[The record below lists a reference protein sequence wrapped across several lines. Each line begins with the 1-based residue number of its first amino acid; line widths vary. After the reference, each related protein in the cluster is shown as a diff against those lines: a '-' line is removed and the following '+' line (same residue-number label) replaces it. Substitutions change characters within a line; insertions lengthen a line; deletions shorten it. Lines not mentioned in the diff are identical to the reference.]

1 MAKVKVILTQD
12 VAGQGRKGEIVSVS
26 EGYAKNFILKQNKG
40 IIATDEELKKL
51 EKKKQKA
58 EAKREEERLES
69 VALKE
74 EIEKKTLTMAVKA
87 GANGKIFG
95 SVTTKEI
102 AAELESQFGYKI
114 DKKKI
119 EANIKTTGEHVVILK
134 LHSEVKAELKLVA
147 KG

>member
-1 MAKVKVILTQD
+1 MSKIRVILSQD

-26 EGYAKNFILKQNKG
+26 EGYAKNFLLKNNKA

-51 EKKKQKA
+51 ENKKQKA
-58 EAKREEERLES
+58 QKKLAEEKVKAEELKKVLE
-69 VALKE
+69 
-74 EIEKKTLTMAVKA
+74 EKQLIMDVKA

-102 AAELESQFGYKI
+102 SAAIEKSFDLKI

-119 EANIKTTGEHVVILK
+119 DANIKTTGDHIVTIK
-134 LHSEVKAELKLVA
+134 LHSDVKAELKLVA

>member
-26 EGYAKNFILKQNKG
+26 EGYAKNFVIKLNKG

-58 EAKREEERLES
+58 AAKKEDERLES

-74 EIEKKTLTMAVKA
+74 EIEKIVLTMNVKA

-102 AAELESQFGYKI
+102 SAALEKEFGYKI
-114 DKKKI
+114 DKKKM
-119 EANIKTTGEHVVILK
+119 EANIKTTGDHEVTLK
-134 LHSEVKAELKLVA
+134 LHSDVKATLNLVA

>member
-58 EAKREEERLES
+58 EAKKEEERIKA

-74 EIEKKTLTMAVKA
+74 EIEKKVLTMEVKA

-102 AAELESQFGYKI
+102 SAALEKQFGYKI

-119 EANIKTTGEHVVILK
+119 EANIKTTGEHKVILK
-134 LHSEVKAELKLVA
+134 LHTDVKAELKLVA